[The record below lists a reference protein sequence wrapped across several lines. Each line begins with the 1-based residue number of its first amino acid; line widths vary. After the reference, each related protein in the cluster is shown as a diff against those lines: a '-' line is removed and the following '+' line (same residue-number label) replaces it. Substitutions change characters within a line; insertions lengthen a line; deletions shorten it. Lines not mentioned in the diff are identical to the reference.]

1 MEALDVGF
9 AVGAGVVAGLN
20 VAVGVAMLV
29 RSRHQ
34 PGAIRW
40 RGQRLV
46 APRLFACLHL
56 CLGLF
61 FATMAL
67 SDVLFEPRSKGD
79 DLMFLVGTVFAAAGI
94 VSSVMWLILWFHGRS
109 RTAQHP
115 TAQQ

>member
-1 MEALDVGF
+1 MGTLDVVF

-34 PGAIRW
+34 PGAILW

-46 APRLFACLHL
+46 APRLAACVHL

-79 DLMFLVGTVFAAAGI
+79 DLMFLVGRVFAASTI
-94 VSSVMWLILWFHGRS
+94 VTGVMWFILWIHGRS

-115 TAQQ
+115 TAQP

>member
-1 MEALDVGF
+1 METLDVGF
-9 AVGAGVVAGLN
+9 AVGAGIVAGLN

-67 SDVLFEPRSKGD
+67 NEVFFERGSKGD
-79 DLMFLVGTVFAAAGI
+79 DLLFFVGRGFAAATM
-94 VSSVMWLILWFHGRS
+94 VSSVMWFILWFLRRS